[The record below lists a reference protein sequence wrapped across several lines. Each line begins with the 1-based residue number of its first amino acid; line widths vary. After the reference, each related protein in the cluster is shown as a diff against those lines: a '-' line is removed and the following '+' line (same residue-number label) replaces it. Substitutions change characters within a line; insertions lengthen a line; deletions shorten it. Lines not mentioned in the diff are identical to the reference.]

1 MMEGFTQWLERLNE
15 KMAIKSGI
23 YVCDR
28 VIALSKHLH
37 HIEVM
42 QMHDLAVSLREKL
55 QKELEDL
62 R

>member
-1 MMEGFTQWLERLNE
+1 MEGFTQWLERLNE

-28 VIALSKHLH
+28 VINLTKHLH
-37 HIEVM
+37 HVEVV
-42 QMHDLAVSLREKL
+42 QMHDLAVVLREKL
-55 QKELEDL
+55 VKELEEL

>member
-1 MMEGFTQWLERLNE
+1 MEGFTKWLERLNE

-28 VIALSKHLH
+28 IIGLSRHLH

-42 QMHDLAVSLREKL
+42 QMHDLAVVLKEKL
-55 QKELEDL
+55 LKELEDL